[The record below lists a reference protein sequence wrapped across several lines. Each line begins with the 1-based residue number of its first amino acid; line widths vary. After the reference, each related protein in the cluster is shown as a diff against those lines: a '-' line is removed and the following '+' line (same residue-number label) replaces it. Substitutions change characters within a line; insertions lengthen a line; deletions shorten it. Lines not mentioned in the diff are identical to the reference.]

1 MTPAEYYQYAK
12 TGGPRLQALMKDN
25 IVSEDEFVKRIMKEH
40 PEYNEVSV
48 RNKYKYLTIPSEFN
62 SQLHP
67 LIEFEQRAGKSGVPN
82 FKSVDEIDRLINNN
96 PYVGTSENNG
106 LRNLRIMF
114 NYIIKDKNE
123 FMRRFNKYGF
133 GTAVGVPTA
142 ATINNYDNGK

>member
-1 MTPAEYYQYAK
+1 MAVGGNKWARARVISKAIDKGTPSVEPLPNNV
-12 TGGPRLQALMKDN
+12 GWGPRQSIHVVHDKNSARLPKLY
-25 IVSEDEFVKRIMKEH
+25 F
-40 PEYNEVSV
+40 PERWDAIHEGA
-48 RNKYKYLTIPSEFN
+48 P
-62 SQLHP
+62 
-67 LIEFEQRAGKSGVPN
+67 
-82 FKSVDEIDRLINNN
+82 
-96 PYVGTSENNG
+96 G

>member
-1 MTPAEYYQYAK
+1 M
-12 TGGPRLQALMKDN
+12 
-25 IVSEDEFVKRIMKEH
+25 
-40 PEYNEVSV
+40 
-48 RNKYKYLTIPSEFN
+48 
-62 SQLHP
+62 
-67 LIEFEQRAGKSGVPN
+67 
-82 FKSVDEIDRLINNN
+82 
-96 PYVGTSENNG
+96 GTSENNG